1 MKGMSV
7 LCYRGANKYILLLF
21 EYAHIAAF
29 KELSLKL
36 C

>member
-7 LCYRGANKYILLLF
+7 LCYRGANKYILLF
-21 EYAHIAAF
+21 EYAYIAAF